1 MSEKEDSMEQV
12 DLKED
17 GQQPITLIKL
27 GDVVF
32 DYRLASKV
40 QPILS
45 QIASEIP
52 IALAVNDQKFLSR
65 AEQMVYDS
73 GKKVG
78 LVTPVR
84 FDQLA
89 RYDLSNGFFDNNI
102 PVFAEFKTDNANLS
116 NDPTIGLAH
125 LLQTYAKRNIRL
137 VYLSDT
143 QLRDVDPKIV
153 PEPSTNRTH
162 QVATIGALLSQDGED
177 PLIDT
182 KGRDRA
188 YHIMDPETAEW
199 FRNNSQIFQFLIVD
213 AHSPI
218 TLKKMV
224 NGHSTLL
231 DVDGYTCVFRRP
243 TGGASTPYSFDHF
256 ERLEDR
262 AREGRRNTNYGRKV
276 DLIGVGD

>member
-1 MSEKEDSMEQV
+1 VDQV

-78 LVTPVR
+78 LVTPAR
-84 FDQLA
+84 FEELA
-89 RYDLSNGFFDNNI
+89 EYDLSNGYFQNHI
-102 PVFAEFKTDNANLS
+102 PVFAGYKTRDNANLS
-116 NDPTIGLAH
+116 DDPTIGLAH
-125 LLQTYAKRNIRL
+125 LLQTYGKRNVRL

-143 QLRDVDPKIV
+143 QMRDVDPKIDASK
-153 PEPSTNRTH
+153 STNRKH
-162 QVATIGALLSQDGED
+162 KVLTIGALLPKGIDDS
-177 PLIDT
+177 LIDT
-182 KGRDRA
+182 RDSRGA

-199 FRNNSQIFQFLIVD
+199 FRDESQILQFLIVD
-213 AHSPI
+213 ANTPP
-218 TLKKMV
+218 TLKRMV

-243 TGGASTPYSFDHF
+243 TGGASTSYSFDHF
-256 ERLEDR
+256 ERLEDK
-262 AREGRRNTNYGRKV
+262 AREGRRNTDYGRKA